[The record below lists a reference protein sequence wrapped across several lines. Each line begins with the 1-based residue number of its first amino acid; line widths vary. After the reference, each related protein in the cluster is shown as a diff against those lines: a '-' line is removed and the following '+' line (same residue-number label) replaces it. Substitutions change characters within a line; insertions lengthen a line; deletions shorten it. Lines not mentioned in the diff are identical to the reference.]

1 MWDEVYRMKK
11 ILVVDDEKSIVKG
24 IKFSLEQDDMKVEVA
39 YDGETA
45 LELAKANHYD
55 MILLD
60 IMLPGFSGLE
70 VCQMIREFSDVP
82 IIMLTAKGDDM
93 DKILGLEYG
102 ADDYITKPFNILEVK
117 ARIKAIFRRNNRN
130 VPEQENQKVIE
141 TKGLKI
147 DVDSR
152 RVYIDDKE
160 VNLTAKEFELVYLLV
175 SNPNKVYSREQL
187 LKTIWGPSYPGDART
202 VDVHVRR
209 LREKIEA
216 TPADPKYIH
225 TKWGVGYYFHEE
237 SVHSEKSSLWQ
248 KIQ

>member
-1 MWDEVYRMKK
+1 MAARVL
-11 ILVVDDEKSIVKG
+11 IVDDEKLIVKG
-24 IKFSLEQDDMKVEVA
+24 IRFSLEKDDYEVDTA
-39 YDGETA
+39 YDGGEA
-45 LELAKANHYD
+45 LEKAKENTYD
-55 MILLD
+55 VILLD
-60 IMLPGFSGLE
+60 LMLPVMNGMD
-70 VCQMIREFSDVP
+70 VCRQIREFSDVP

-225 TKWGVGYYFHEE
+225 TKWGVGYYFHE
-237 SVHSEKSSLWQ
+237 
-248 KIQ
+248 